1 VLKPCKQAEPVTAP
15 HPQRQ
20 AFTKDT
26 PAMARAMRNLAAGL
40 AAMLVLVLSM
50 SGGAL
55 AEATYSF
62 DTTPGKLPKTVV
74 PLHYAIELTPDPGS
88 LGIAGVEV
96 VDIEVREPTARLTLN
111 AVNMTLGAAS
121 IDDDA
126 QVADIA
132 LDATAETATL
142 TFPKLLAAGTH
153 RLRIGF
159 TSRINPFAR
168 GLFFV
173 DYPTDKGVKRMLSS
187 HLEPADARRIFPCW
201 DEPAFK
207 ATFALTVTV
216 PRSFLAVSNM
226 PVIREEPVAPD
237 SKQVAFAP
245 TPKMSSY
252 LFVLTVGELERLT
265 AEADGVTVG
274 VVTTAGKREQ
284 GRFALENAVKLLD
297 YYNDYFGIKYPLPK
311 LDLIAVPGGPGGA
324 MENWGGITFF
334 ESRLLFDPS
343 TNADTARRGIFSIL
357 AHEMAHL
364 WFGDLVTMGWWDN
377 LWLNEGFASWMQ
389 VKAAEHFYP
398 QWQTW
403 LNGNGQKQYA
413 MALDA
418 RRTSHPI
425 QQPVAD
431 QSEAMATFDGITYN
445 KGQALIR
452 MLESHL
458 GESAFRDGIRAYMAA
473 HAYGNTTTADLW
485 KALESAAGKPV
496 TGIAASFTEQK
507 GVPLIVAETAC
518 GGDTQRMTLRQD
530 RFVIAPSLPS
540 LASNEAT
547 VASLRAWQV
556 PIAVGPLRAGP
567 RAEILLSKASTEI
580 PAGSC
585 GEAVKVNLDDVGYYR
600 VEYGPKSLK
609 TLATSLA
616 RMTPIDRLGFIA
628 DSWAMVQA
636 GRAEPPS
643 YLALIEELKGDDHR
657 AVWDQVIGTLSALDR
672 LARDRGE
679 RPALQAYAR
688 ARLRPLFDRLGWDG
702 SGSGDDDDTLLRS
715 SLIWVLGDL
724 GDEDILA
731 EARRRFAG
739 FLQNPQSL
747 PSALRDPVTHLI
759 GISADRASY
768 DTLLAL
774 ARKTTVTNER
784 LRYYYAAA
792 SARDATLA
800 RATLALTLTDEL
812 PSTIVGSLINTVASS
827 GEQPD
832 LAWDFVKANFDA
844 LATRLGP
851 SFSDAFIANFMTNFS
866 DDAHAAELAHFTP
879 AQATSGGRV
888 TTARALETIAIAADL
903 KARALPAID
912 AWIKARNGGR
922 P

>member
-1 VLKPCKQAEPVTAP
+1 MTAP

-20 AFTKDT
+20 ALTKHT
-26 PAMARAMRNLAAGL
+26 PGLARVVRDLAAVL
-40 AAMLVLVLSM
+40 TTATVLVWSM
-50 SGGAL
+50 SGAAL
-55 AEATYSF
+55 AESPYSF
-62 DTTPGKLPKTVV
+62 DTTPGKLPKTVI
-74 PLHYAIELTPDPGS
+74 PLHYAIELTPYLKGLD
-88 LGIAGVEV
+88 IAGVEV
-96 VDIEVREPTARLTLN
+96 VDVEVREPTARLTLN
-111 AVNMTLGAAS
+111 AVNMALSAAS
-121 IDDDA
+121 IDDGA
-126 QVADIA
+126 QTAEIA
-132 LDATAETATL
+132 LDAAAETATL
-142 TFPKLLAAGTH
+142 TFPKLLAAGAH

-159 TSRINPFAR
+159 TSRINPFGR

-207 ATFALTVTV
+207 ATFALAVTV

-226 PVIREEPVAPD
+226 PVIREQPLAPD

-284 GRFALENAVKLLD
+284 GRFALDNAVKLLD

-413 MALDA
+413 MTLDA

-452 MLESHL
+452 MLESYL
-458 GESAFRDGIRAYMAA
+458 GDSAFRDGIRTYMAA

-485 KALESAAGKPV
+485 QALESAAHKPV

-507 GVPLIVAETAC
+507 GVPLITAETAC
-518 GGDTQRMTLRQD
+518 DGDTQRMTLRQD

-540 LASNEAT
+540 LASIEAT
-547 VASLRAWQV
+547 VSPPRGWQV
-556 PIAVGPLRAGP
+556 PIAVGPLRAAQ
-567 RAEILLSKASTEI
+567 RAEILLSEAGTDI
-580 PAGSC
+580 TAGSC
-585 GEAVKVNLDDVGYYR
+585 GEAVKLNLGDVGYYR
-600 VEYGPKSLK
+600 VEYGPKSQK
-609 TLATSLA
+609 ALAASLLL
-616 RMTPIDRLGFIA
+616 MTPIDRLGFIA

-657 AVWDQVIGTLSALDR
+657 AVWDQAISTLSALDR
-672 LARDRGE
+672 LARDRVE
-679 RPALQAYAR
+679 RPALQVYAR

-702 SGSGDDDDTLLRS
+702 SGSGDDDNTLLRS
-715 SLIWVLGDL
+715 SLISAIGDL

-747 PSALRDPVTHLI
+747 PSALRDPVTHLV

-851 SFSDAFIANFMTNFS
+851 SFSDAFVANFMTNFS

-879 AQATSGGRV
+879 ALATSGGRV

-903 KARALPAID
+903 KARALPPID
-912 AWIKARNGGR
+912 VWIKVRNGGR